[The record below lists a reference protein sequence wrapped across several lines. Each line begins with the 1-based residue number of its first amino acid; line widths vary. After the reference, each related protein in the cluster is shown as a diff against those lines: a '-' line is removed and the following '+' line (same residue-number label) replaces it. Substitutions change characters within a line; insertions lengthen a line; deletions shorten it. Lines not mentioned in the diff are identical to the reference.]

1 MRAVAGNFLG
11 ASATLVNIKV
21 RGITPRTQKLF
32 GQLDRVGCRCG
43 GTQRQPEKGEEDF
56 HDTTRTVSL
65 QCVLRSELNKSVKG
79 SHHRVL
85 TALRKKKKPIRLYI
99 HARPSAIGEVCRAC
113 AAVLRG
119 SGMFDPPLESHH
131 GKGLGKYAR

>member
-32 GQLDRVGCRCG
+32 GQLDRVVCRCG

-56 HDTTRTVSL
+56 HDTTRTVT
-65 QCVLRSELNKSVKG
+65 VAY
-79 SHHRVL
+79 
-85 TALRKKKKPIRLYI
+85 TACYEANGINQ
-99 HARPSAIGEVCRAC
+99 S
-113 AAVLRG
+113 RG
-119 SGMFDPPLESHH
+119 STIVYPYGP
-131 GKGLGKYAR
+131 

>member
-43 GTQRQPEKGEEDF
+43 GTQRQPEKARKIF
-56 HDTTRTVSL
+56 MTRPGPL
-65 QCVLRSELNKSVKG
+65 
-79 SHHRVL
+79 
-85 TALRKKKKPIRLYI
+85 AY
-99 HARPSAIGEVCRAC
+99 SAYYEAN
-113 AAVLRG
+113 
-119 SGMFDPPLESHH
+119 
-131 GKGLGKYAR
+131 